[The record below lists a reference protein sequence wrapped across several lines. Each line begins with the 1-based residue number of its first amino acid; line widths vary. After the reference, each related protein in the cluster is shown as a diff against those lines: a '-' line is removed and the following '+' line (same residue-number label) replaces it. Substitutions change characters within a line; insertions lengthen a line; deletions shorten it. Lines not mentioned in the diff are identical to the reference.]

1 MRAYYLGMTALASAR
16 VTSAAS
22 PQAFFD
28 RWADMATWPE
38 WNLDTDW
45 VRLDGPFTEGATGT
59 LKPKGGFAVR
69 FAVERLVPGEIFL
82 DVSYLPG
89 ARLVFDHGVRLLEDG
104 RTEVS
109 VQVRL
114 SGPLAPLWRLILGS
128 GVASSVQPDL
138 ERLAAV
144 AEAAENAKDQS

>member
-1 MRAYYLGMTALASAR
+1 MTSLASAR
-16 VTSAAS
+16 ITSAAS

-28 RWADMATWPE
+28 RWADMATWPQ
-38 WNLDTDW
+38 WSLDTDW
-45 VRLDGPFTEGATGT
+45 VRLDGPFAEGATGT

-69 FAVERLVPGEIFL
+69 FVVERLVPGEIFL

-89 ARLVFDHGVRLLEDG
+89 ARLVFDHGVRVLDDG

-114 SGPLAPLWRLILGS
+114 SGLLAPLWRLILGS

-138 ERLAAV
+138 ERLTAA
-144 AEAAENAKDQS
+144 AEAAENLQDRS